1 MLEPA
6 RAQGH
11 CQAACPVTGPTVLL
25 ITLRLDSLQRLR
37 VSAADR
43 PRRFRTGGAM
53 NAAALRKRLTQSLL
67 DEINEVQFPS
77 VTMMDRVEAALGTAG
92 DLTDYAEVLVKK
104 VEATRYPSISL
115 LNRLE
120 GLLDRLEQ
128 FERLQQLQAAEGD
141 GASA

>member
-1 MLEPA
+1 
-6 RAQGH
+6 
-11 CQAACPVTGPTVLL
+11 
-25 ITLRLDSLQRLR
+25 
-37 VSAADR
+37 
-43 PRRFRTGGAM
+43 M

-141 GASA
+141 GASAD

>member
-1 MLEPA
+1 
-6 RAQGH
+6 
-11 CQAACPVTGPTVLL
+11 
-25 ITLRLDSLQRLR
+25 
-37 VSAADR
+37 
-43 PRRFRTGGAM
+43 M

-128 FERLQQLQAAEGD
+128 FERLQQLEAAEGD
-141 GASA
+141 GASAD